1 MRKKAHAK
9 LSSCLGLTIERFCLQ
24 ENVLV
29 FLHGFLG
36 SSEDWIPIMKSISG
50 SARCI
55 SIDLPGHGESMFQK
69 SDSGEAAQDPTLSIE
84 IVAHVLSAL
93 LLQISSERIT
103 LVGYSMGARIALYMA
118 LKFPD
123 MVHLNTIFLFSI
135 DVTVQAIV
143 FH

>member
-1 MRKKAHAK
+1 
-9 LSSCLGLTIERFCLQ
+9 
-24 ENVLV
+24 
-29 FLHGFLG
+29 
-36 SSEDWIPIMKSISG
+36 
-50 SARCI
+50 
-55 SIDLPGHGESMFQK
+55 MFQK

-84 IVAHVLSAL
+84 IVAHALSAL